1 MSNVIQLLER
11 LGQDASLQEPTDL
24 NAVIAEADLN
34 EELKQALLTKNTV
47 SLEKQLDVC
56 PDIVCVQIPAED
68 EEDDEDKEEEGTENT
83 VTLVI

>member
-24 NAVIAEADLN
+24 NAVIVEADLN
-34 EELKQALLTKNTV
+34 DELKQALLTKNTV

-56 PDIVCVQIPAED
+56 PDIVCVLVPAED
-68 EEDDEDKEEEGTENT
+68 DESEGDSEEEGQEANAITA
-83 VTLVI
+83 